1 MKPLCHRDDAGG
13 STAEP
18 ERQSIFGALLDLTV
32 DTVRLILLVTGLLA
46 LGLPCRAQESLRPVP
61 RFAFTV
67 TIPLDRPPSAPRISK
82 RAWAE
87 MGAVALTG
95 VGHLVFSEFDAS
107 GLFIPLAI
115 GGWGGYVGYRAA
127 TEPGFLGD
135 LGLTGDNLGPA
146 FRDASILAGAALVG
160 MAVVGAAQGTLEVDA
175 DLLPLLAL
183 YPVWG
188 VVQQTLVQGFVTR
201 HLADAGLSS
210 WAVTPI
216 SAVAFGSVHVPNWKL
231 TAATTALG
239 AAYAPLY
246 LRHRNVWPLG
256 LYHGWLGAAYYRWV
270 LDRNPWQEILD
281 EF

>member
-1 MKPLCHRDDAGG
+1 MRPAA
-13 STAEP
+13 T
-18 ERQSIFGALLDLTV
+18 FALV
-32 DTVRLILLVTGLLA
+32 IPVN
-46 LGLPCRAQESLRPVP
+46 RAS
-61 RFAFTV
+61 
-67 TIPLDRPPSAPRISK
+67 SAPPLSP

-87 MGAVALTG
+87 MGAVAATG
-95 VGHLVFSEFDAS
+95 VGHLAFAEFGAS

-115 GGWGGYVGYRAA
+115 GGWGSYVGYRAA
-127 TEPGFLGD
+127 TEPDFLGD
-135 LGLTGDNLGPA
+135 LGLTGEGLGPA
-146 FRDASILAGAALVG
+146 FRDASILAGTALAG
-160 MAVVGAAQGTLEVDA
+160 MAIIGAAQGTLEVDA

-201 HLADAGLSS
+201 HLDDAGLSP
-210 WAVTPI
+210 WVVTPL
-216 SAVAFGSVHVPNWKL
+216 SALAFGSVHVPNWKL

-256 LYHGWLGAAYYRWV
+256 LYHGWLGAVYYRWV

-281 EF
+281 EV